1 MSIFYIDSPAQGTE
15 KGVLLLIHGFP
26 ETSYQFRH
34 VITPLS
40 ERGYRVIA
48 PDYRGAGYSSRTRGL
63 EGYRKSVLAADL
75 VSLLDSLSIN
85 KVHVIGH
92 DIGGM
97 VAHSFAS
104 RYPDRTRSVMWGEC
118 PQPGTKAY
126 GEFRPCGRIIDGADD
141 RRHVQDGRRLALHLP
156 LAG

>member
-1 MSIFYIDSPAQGTE
+1 
-15 KGVLLLIHGFP
+15 LLLIHGFP
-26 ETSYQFRH
+26 ETSFQFRH

-63 EGYRKSVLAADL
+63 EGYRKSVLAGDM
-75 VSLLDSLSIN
+75 VSVLDALSID
-85 KVHVIGH
+85 KVHVVGH

-97 VAHSFAS
+97 IAHSFAS
-104 RYPDRTRSVMWGEC
+104 RYPHRTHSVMWGEC

-126 GEFRPCGRIIDGADD
+126 G
-141 RRHVQDGRRLALHLP
+141 QSLT
-156 LAG
+156 